1 MLKLTITILIDPMG
15 LDVITRQRKNK
26 KEILPKNLLDRMSD
40 VTYFVKE
47 NSKVQEKVLWKNLKQ
62 KDRPVKRYKREL

>member
-1 MLKLTITILIDPMG
+1 MIDPMG

-62 KDRPVKRYKREL
+62 KD

>member
-62 KDRPVKRYKREL
+62 KD

>member
-62 KDRPVKRYKREL
+62 KDWPVKRYKREL

>member
-1 MLKLTITILIDPMG
+1 MIDLMG